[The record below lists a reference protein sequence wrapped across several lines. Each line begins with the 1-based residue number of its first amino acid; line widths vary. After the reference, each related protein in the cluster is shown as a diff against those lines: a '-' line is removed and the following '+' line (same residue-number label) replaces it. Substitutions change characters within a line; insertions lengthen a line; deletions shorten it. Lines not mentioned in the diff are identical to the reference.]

1 MKNIITIITTLAIIL
16 TTPVNVSAQT
26 VKNTDFNSHIIYL
39 ENGDYLETKIQ
50 SEQTKLPLSEI
61 SLFTRSTKQIT
72 KTKTSTYKS
81 ASGKSMWSVSITG
94 TFTYNGSSAKCVS
107 CSHSSKT
114 YVASWSIKSISSSKK
129 DNSATVN
136 AVVVHTYNNTCKTN
150 INKNVTITCS
160 KNGTIS

>member
-16 TTPVNVSAQT
+16 TAPVNVSAQM
-26 VKNTDFNSHIIYL
+26 VNNTNFNSQIIYL

-114 YVASWSIKSISSSKK
+114 YTTNWTIKSISSSKK
-129 DNSATVN
+129 DNSATAN
-136 AVVVHTYNNTCKTN
+136 VVAVHT
-150 INKNVTITCS
+150 V
-160 KNGTIS
+160 NGSDRKSTRLNSSHIL

>member
-16 TTPVNVSAQT
+16 TAPVNVSAQM
-26 VKNTDFNSHIIYL
+26 VNNTNFNSQIIYL

-114 YVASWSIKSISSSKK
+114 YTTKSISSSKK
-129 DNSATVN
+129 DNSATAN
-136 AVVVHTYNNTCKTN
+136 VVAVHTVNGSNSIKRY
-150 INKNVTITCS
+150 VTITCS

>member
-16 TTPVNVSAQT
+16 TAPVNVSAQM
-26 VKNTDFNSHIIYL
+26 VNNTNFNFQIIYL

-50 SEQTKLPLSEI
+50 SEQTKLPLPEI

-107 CSHSSKT
+107 CSHSSKPYT
-114 YVASWSIKSISSSKK
+114 TNWTIKSISSSKK
-129 DNSATVN
+129 DNSATAN
-136 AVVVHTYNNTCKTN
+136 VVAVHTVNGSNSIKRY
-150 INKNVTITCS
+150 VTITCS

>member
-26 VKNTDFNSHIIYL
+26 VNNTDFNS
-39 ENGDYLETKIQ
+39 
-50 SEQTKLPLSEI
+50 
-61 SLFTRSTKQIT
+61 QI
-72 KTKTSTYKS
+72 
-81 ASGKSMWSVSITG
+81 
-94 TFTYNGSSAKCVS
+94 YNGSSAKCVS

>member
-16 TTPVNVSAQT
+16 TAPVNVSAQM
-26 VKNTDFNSHIIYL
+26 VNN
-39 ENGDYLETKIQ
+39 
-50 SEQTKLPLSEI
+50 
-61 SLFTRSTKQIT
+61 
-72 KTKTSTYKS
+72 TYKS

-114 YVASWSIKSISSSKK
+114 YTTNWTIKSISSSKK
-129 DNSATVN
+129 DNSATAN
-136 AVVVHTYNNTCKTN
+136 VVAVHTVNGSNSIKRY
-150 INKNVTITCS
+150 VTITCS

>member
-16 TTPVNVSAQT
+16 TAPVNVSAQM
-26 VKNTDFNSHIIYL
+26 VNNTNFNSQIIYL

-107 CSHSSKT
+107 NV
-114 YVASWSIKSISSSKK
+114 VAVHTVNGSNSIKR
-129 DNSATVN
+129 
-136 AVVVHTYNNTCKTN
+136 Y
-150 INKNVTITCS
+150 VTITCS

>member
-1 MKNIITIITTLAIIL
+1 MVTILKQKFKASKQNYHFL
-16 TTPVNVSAQT
+16 KSA
-26 VKNTDFNSHIIYL
+26 YL
-39 ENGDYLETKIQ
+39 QEAQNRYKD
-50 SEQTKLPLSEI
+50 
-61 SLFTRSTKQIT
+61 
-72 KTKTSTYKS
+72 KTSTYKS

-114 YVASWSIKSISSSKK
+114 YTTNWTIKSISSSKK

>member
-26 VKNTDFNSHIIYL
+26 VNNTDFNSQIIYL

-50 SEQTKLPLSEI
+50 SEQTNYHFLKSAY
-61 SLFTRSTKQIT
+61 FTRSTKQIT

-94 TFTYNGSSAKCVS
+94 TFTYMVSGAKCVS

-129 DNSATVN
+129 R
-136 AVVVHTYNNTCKTN
+136 
-150 INKNVTITCS
+150 
-160 KNGTIS
+160 